1 MRTQKRPADLP
12 DTPFIPQAV
21 LPGDTT
27 YFDEGAGGLVEG
39 KSGRIRF
46 QNSVC
51 QTIYQKHKRPF
62 QF

>member
-1 MRTQKRPADLP
+1 MTTQTRTTDLT
-12 DTPFIPQAV
+12 DKLVLPQAV
-21 LPGDTT
+21 LTGDTT
-27 YFDEGAGGLVEG
+27 YLDAGAGGLVEG